1 MKKAKVLILGK
12 LPPPYM
18 GPAIAT
24 EIILNSSL
32 KEKYELLHL
41 DTKANESLNTLG
53 KWSVAKVFRN
63 IRIYFR
69 MIGILVSKA
78 PSLVLIPISQSTTG
92 YLKDF
97 FFIALARICGRK
109 VLVQLRGSNFRNWLG
124 SCSSMMRSFVHWS
137 LRRTQGVIVLGTNLK
152 PIFQGILEDK
162 HIFVVPNGGNY
173 DLAFSV
179 KRNDIPHIL
188 YLGNLQASKGIED
201 VILAINILMKKHSGL
216 FRVDV
221 VGNWRSEETRL
232 SCMKIVEENK
242 LPISFHPPASG
253 NDKMNFLRSADVF
266 VFTPRLPEGH
276 PWVIVEAMAAGL
288 PIISTDRGAIV
299 ESVHDGVNGFI
310 VQTEDPESIA
320 KKLEK
325 LLVDK
330 ELRETMGKMS
340 RKLYEENF
348 TEDRMVQRLS
358 ETFETIIA
366 GNK

>member
-1 MKKAKVLILGK
+1 MKKTKVLILGK

-32 KEKYELLHL
+32 KDKYELLHL

-53 KWSVAKVFRN
+53 KWSIAKVFRN

-109 VLVQLRGSNFRNWLG
+109 VLVQLRGSNFRNWLS
-124 SCSSMMRSFVHWS
+124 SCSSLMRSFVRWS
-137 LRRTQGVIVLGTNLK
+137 LRRTQGVIVLGNNLK
-152 PIFQGILEDK
+152 PLFQGIFEDK
-162 HIFVVPNGGNY
+162 NIFVVPNGGNY
-173 DLAFSV
+173 DLSFSV
-179 KRNDIPHIL
+179 KRNDITQVL

-201 VILAINILMKKHSGL
+201 VILAIDILTKKHRGL

-221 VGNWRSEETRL
+221 VGNWRSEETRM

-242 LPISFHPPASG
+242 LPINFHPPASG
-253 NDKMNFLRSADVF
+253 KVKMDFLSRADVF

-288 PIISTDRGAIV
+288 PVISTDRGAIV
-299 ESVHDGVNGFI
+299 ESIHDGLNGFI
-310 VQTEDPESIA
+310 VNAEDPEAIA
-320 KKLEK
+320 GKMER
-325 LLVDK
+325 LLIDT
-330 ELRETMGKMS
+330 ELREAMGKES
-340 RKLYEENF
+340 RKLYEDNF

-358 ETFETIIA
+358 ETFETVIA
-366 GNK
+366 ASK